1 MAIEQADLQ
10 VDKIGIL
17 FIIDQLCEMGGA
29 ERVLLRMV
37 NRLPRERYAPRVLTF
52 KIDSSL
58 GFSELLSCPLHVHPL
73 RRTYDWQ
80 AVKTAGYIRRLVRK
94 HHIQITHTFHETSD
108 LWAGPIAKASGCPIL
123 ISSRRDMGFNRRS
136 LHRRAYRWLGRC
148 FDQVQTVS
156 EQVRQR
162 NIEAD
167 GLDPERV
174 VTVYN
179 GVDAPILESVDKLE
193 LRKRLGLGD
202 AAYLVV
208 SVGHI
213 RAIKGVDVFVRAA
226 ARVREQ
232 IPGVVFVVA
241 GEDHEPAHTRR
252 VRQLITELGL
262 DGRFFLMGG
271 VTDVTSLLRASD
283 VFCLLS
289 RSEGL
294 SNALLEAMACGAPSV
309 ATAVGGNAE
318 LVADGVTGFLVANE
332 DDASAA
338 DRIVQLL
345 RNPEAASGIGAQART
360 RMERTFTT
368 EMMMRRL
375 TESYEGLLGTRL
387 AAV

>member
-1 MAIEQADLQ
+1 
-10 VDKIGIL
+10 
-17 FIIDQLCEMGGA
+17 
-29 ERVLLRMV
+29 
-37 NRLPRERYAPRVLTF
+37 
-52 KIDSSL
+52 
-58 GFSELLSCPLHVHPL
+58 
-73 RRTYDWQ
+73 
-80 AVKTAGYIRRLVRK
+80 
-94 HHIQITHTFHETSD
+94 
-108 LWAGPIAKASGCPIL
+108 
-123 ISSRRDMGFNRRS
+123 MGFNRRS

-375 TESYEGLLGTRL
+375 TESYEGLLGARL